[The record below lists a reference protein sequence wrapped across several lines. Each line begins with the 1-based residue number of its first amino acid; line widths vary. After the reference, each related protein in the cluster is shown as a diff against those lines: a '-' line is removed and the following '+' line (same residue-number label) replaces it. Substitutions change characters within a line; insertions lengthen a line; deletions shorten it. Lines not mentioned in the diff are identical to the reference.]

1 MSDPSKINILIR
13 EALRDDDIARFPD
26 FTEAVSDVC
35 DEPERFRSDRSY
47 IIGHNDG
54 WRDALR
60 QEVSR
65 AEADLAEA
73 LNLIWRLRSVIEVNI
88 DPSIANRIAAL
99 HERHPQLVPGR
110 LNIVTTRD
118 GERYDRLAR
127 DIAEKLSGSSPS
139 SNGGSDA

>member
-1 MSDPSKINILIR
+1 MNDPSKITSLIR

-35 DEPERFRSDRSY
+35 DELERFRSDRSY

-99 HERHPQLVPGR
+99 HERHPQLVPGSA
-110 LNIVTTRD
+110 T
-118 GERYDRLAR
+118 AS
-127 DIAEKLSGSSPS
+127 SGKD
-139 SNGGSDA
+139 SDSEHA